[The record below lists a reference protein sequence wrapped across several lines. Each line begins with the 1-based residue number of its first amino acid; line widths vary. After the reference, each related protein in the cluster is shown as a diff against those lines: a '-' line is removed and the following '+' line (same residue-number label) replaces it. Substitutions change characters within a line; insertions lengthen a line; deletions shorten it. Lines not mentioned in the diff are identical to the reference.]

1 MGYNKLTFFI
11 TISSLIA
18 FSYAQT
24 ERDEVI
30 AKVLEMTG
38 VKLST
43 YQLTNQTVVKVNLF
57 IVDV

>member
-18 FSYAQT
+18 FSFQT
-24 ERDEVI
+24 QRDKAI
-30 AKVLEMTG
+30 AKVLKMTG
-38 VKLST
+38 IKLSD
-43 YQLTNQTVVKVNLF
+43 YQLNNKTVVKVNLF